1 MKALLKLLLTSIIVA
16 IPLGTRTKRDVPSS
30 NKYKNTI
37 VCEKALHKTVLDD
50 NPAIEVCDFQN
61 DTSFLN
67 ERKSNKS

>member
-1 MKALLKLLLTSIIVA
+1 M
-16 IPLGTRTKRDVPSS
+16 RTNKEVPSS

-50 NPAIEVCDFQN
+50 KPAMDFCDFQN
-61 DTSFLN
+61 DTSFLK